1 MQTVLIWAFGILAT
15 TIMLSTVVRRRHE
28 HLVGLL
34 KDHVKEETGLTGQ
47 PDSNETPSKNQN
59 S

>member
-1 MQTVLIWAFGILAT
+1 MQTVLIWAFGILAA
-15 TIMLSTVVRRRHE
+15 TIMLSTVVRRRHD

-34 KDHVKEETGLTGQ
+34 KDHVKEETGLTDQ
-47 PDSNETPSKNQN
+47 SDSDETPSKNQK